1 MRLAVA
7 IVVLAIVF
15 ATGVL
20 LIIGAYQRWKWL
32 VDPPENRFWYSQT
45 IVKRLFGPGFLRF
58 FTYLIGAALVGAC
71 LVTIYRA
78 VIP

>member
-20 LIIGAYQRWKWL
+20 LIVGAYQRWKWL
-32 VDPPENRFWYSQT
+32 VDPRDNWLWYSQT
-45 IVKRLFGPGFLRF
+45 IVKRLCGTGFLRF
-58 FTYLIGAALVGAC
+58 FTYLVGAALVGAC
-71 LVTIYRA
+71 LVIIYRA
-78 VIP
+78 VIS